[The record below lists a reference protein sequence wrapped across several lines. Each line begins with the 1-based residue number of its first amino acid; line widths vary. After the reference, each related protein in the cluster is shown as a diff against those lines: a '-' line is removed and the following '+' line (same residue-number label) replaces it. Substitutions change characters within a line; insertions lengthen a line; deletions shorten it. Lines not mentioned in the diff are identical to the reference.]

1 MIEFHWA
8 GITFLLAD
16 CGGGRLLN
24 DIPMHYHSKNSYE
37 LHFITEGK
45 GTLQTENNEYSLQK
59 GDFFITGPL
68 VKHAQLS
75 DKSNPLQDIFI
86 YLQVKKAD
94 NLNNG
99 AKLFFNTAFCFYNQF
114 DFTVPSQILLE
125 YKNRL
130 FSREDM
136 ISGLLK
142 QLLTIIIR
150 IYDENSADSS
160 FLSDSLDEQRFL
172 IIENMFLYK
181 KDLTL
186 SALASRLG
194 LSERQTQRF
203 LKTHYNK
210 SFRDKI
216 KEFNSEHK

>member
-37 LHFITEGK
+37 LHFITDGK

-68 VKHAQLS
+68 IKHAQIS
-75 DKSNPLQDIFI
+75 DKSNFLQDIFI
-86 YLQVKKAD
+86 YLQVKKAND
-94 NLNNG
+94 KNNG
-99 AKLFFNTAFCFYNQF
+99 AELFLNTDFCFYNKF
-114 DFTVPSQILLE
+114 DFTIPSQIILE
-125 YKNRL
+125 YKNN
-130 FSREDM
+130 FTSKEDM

-142 QLLTIIIR
+142 QLLTLIIR
-150 IYDENSADSS
+150 IYDENSPDSS

-172 IIENMFLYK
+172 IIENMFLYEK
-181 KDLTL
+181 NLTL
-186 SALASRLG
+186 SALASKLG

-203 LKTHYNK
+203 LKAHYDK
-210 SFRDKI
+210 SFRDILKDSDF
-216 KEFNSEHK
+216 KNN

>member
-1 MIEFHWA
+1 MIEFHWS
-8 GITFLLAD
+8 GIIFLLAD

-45 GTLQTENNEYSLQK
+45 GTLQTENNEYPLQK

-68 VKHAQLS
+68 IKHAQIS
-75 DKSNPLQDIFI
+75 DKSNFLQDIFI
-86 YLQVKKAD
+86 YLQVKKVND
-94 NLNNG
+94 KNNG
-99 AKLFFNTAFCFYNQF
+99 AELFLNTDFCFYHKF
-114 DFTVPSQILLE
+114 DFSVPRQILFE
-125 YKNRL
+125 YKNNF
-130 FSREDM
+130 FSKEDM

-150 IYDENSADSS
+150 VYDENSHDSS

-186 SALASRLG
+186 SSLASRLG

-210 SFRDKI
+210 SFREKL
-216 KEFNSEHK
+216 KENDC